1 VKAKAIAV
9 ICVVGRR
16 EWVRLDATR
25 ARELWELLQSS
36 SGEGLSE
43 KRGNINIKHS
53 RYGSGVVGGSVEHV
67 QLLALRMVGGSRGI
81 RPSWELMQVLEGEG
95 PAAVACLE
103 IDTTA
108 CAFMCMPASELN
120 ESYGL
125 LRTVPICLIGAGRDT
140 HHCSPR

>member
-1 VKAKAIAV
+1 MVSARVKAKAIAV

-16 EWVRLDATR
+16 EWVRSDATR

-95 PAAVACLE
+95 QQQLHVWRLIRPHVRLCAC
-103 IDTTA
+103 
-108 CAFMCMPASELN
+108 PPPS
-120 ESYGL
+120 
-125 LRTVPICLIGAGRDT
+125 
-140 HHCSPR
+140 